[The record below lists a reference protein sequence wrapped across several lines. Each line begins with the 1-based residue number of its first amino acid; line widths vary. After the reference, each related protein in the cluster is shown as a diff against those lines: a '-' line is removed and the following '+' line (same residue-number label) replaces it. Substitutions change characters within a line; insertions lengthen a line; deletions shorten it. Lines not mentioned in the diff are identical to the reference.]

1 LPLDDA
7 PNPPFDWLPDDEV
20 SAAAAPVPVLE
31 APNVNGFAA
40 ESLDVVRADPVAAV
54 VAEAAA
60 VEAAAPSFF
69 SSLFPPPDAPQLVD
83 PNDED
88 PNDVDP
94 QLEVALSF
102 FSVVVAVVAAVVES
116 VLPHEIPPDDAAAVV
131 VESVVGLEV
140 ELFAAANG
148 FATDAVALEFS
159 SFLLS
164 ADPEDDPHE
173 NALALEVAAALEV
186 VAAG

>member
-1 LPLDDA
+1 LALDDA
-7 PNPPFDWLPDDEV
+7 PNPPFDWLPVDEV
-20 SAAAAPVPVLE
+20 SAAAAPVPALE

-60 VEAAAPSFF
+60 VAAVVVESAESFF

-116 VLPHEIPPDDAAAVV
+116 VLPHEIPPV

-140 ELFAAANG
+140 ELFAAVNG

-164 ADPEDDPHE
+164 AVDPEDDPHE
-173 NALALEVAAALEV
+173 KAVAAALEV

>member
-1 LPLDDA
+1 MALEDA
-7 PNPPFDWLPDDEV
+7 PNPPFDWLPVDEL

-60 VEAAAPSFF
+60 VEAAAPSFL
-69 SSLFPPPDAPQLVD
+69 SSLFPPPVVPQL
-83 PNDED
+83 DED

-102 FSVVVAVVAAVVES
+102 FPVVVAVVAAVVES
-116 VLPHEIPPDDAAAVV
+116 VEPHEIPPDDAAAVV

-164 ADPEDDPHE
+164 AVDPEDDPHE
-173 NALALEVAAALEV
+173 KALELEVAAALDV